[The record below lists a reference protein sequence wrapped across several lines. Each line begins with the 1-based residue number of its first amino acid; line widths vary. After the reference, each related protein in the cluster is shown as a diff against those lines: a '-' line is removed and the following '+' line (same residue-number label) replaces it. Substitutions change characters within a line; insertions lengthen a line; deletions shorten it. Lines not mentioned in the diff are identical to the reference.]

1 MDFVKAWVL
10 RIVIAAISGI
20 VVLVLNPKGSAEKSV
35 RTAVSLFIL
44 CSFVSPFISEIEI
57 PDFETGAVVSTAFD
71 EEKGDTI
78 ILEQMR
84 SEISSKLTDVLL
96 KEGVS
101 PESINVDIKLNED
114 DVVVVE
120 GAVIVIDSNDS
131 DYSQKLKNTVYS
143 ELGLNVEIEVNDA
156 KQAE

>member
-1 MDFVKAWVL
+1 MGFVKAWVL
-10 RIVIAAISGI
+10 RIVIASISGI
-20 VVLVLNPKGSAEKSV
+20 VVLVLNPKGSAEKSI

-44 CSFVSPFISEIEI
+44 CSFVSPFLTEIKI
-57 PDFETGAVVSTAFD
+57 PDFENNSVVTTTFD
-71 EEKGDTI
+71 KEKSDEI
-78 ILEQMR
+78 ILAQMR

-114 DVVVVE
+114 DEVVVE

-131 DYSQKLKNTVYS
+131 DSSQKLKNTVYS
-143 ELGLNVEIEVNDA
+143 ELGLNVEIEVKDA
-156 KQAE
+156 KEAE

>member
-10 RIVIAAISGI
+10 RIVIASISGI

-57 PDFETGAVVSTAFD
+57 PDFETGAVVTTAFD
-71 EEKGDTI
+71 EEKGDEI

-84 SEISSKLTDVLL
+84 LEIISEIKEVFL
-96 KEGVS
+96 KEDVS
-101 PESINVDIKLNED
+101 PESIKIDIRLNDNSEIIVDS
-114 DVVVVE
+114 V
-120 GAVIVIDSNDS
+120 VIVIDDSYS
-131 DYSQKLKNTVYS
+131 DYSQKLRNTIYS

>member
-10 RIVIAAISGI
+10 RIVIASISGI
-20 VVLVLNPKGSAEKSV
+20 VVLVLNPKGSAEKSI

-44 CSFVSPFISEIEI
+44 CSFVSPFLTEIKI
-57 PDFETGAVVSTAFD
+57 PDFENNSVVTTTFD
-71 EEKGDTI
+71 KEKSDEI
-78 ILEQMR
+78 ILAQMR
-84 SEISSKLTDVLL
+84 SEISSNLTDVLL

-114 DVVVVE
+114 DEVVVE

-131 DYSQKLKNTVYS
+131 DSSQKLKNTVYS
-143 ELGLNVEIEVNDA
+143 ELGLNVEIEVKDA
-156 KQAE
+156 KEAE